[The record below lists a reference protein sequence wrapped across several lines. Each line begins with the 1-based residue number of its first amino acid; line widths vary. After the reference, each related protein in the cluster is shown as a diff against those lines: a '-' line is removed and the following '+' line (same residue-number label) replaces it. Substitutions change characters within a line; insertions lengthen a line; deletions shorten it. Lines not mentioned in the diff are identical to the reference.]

1 MLFAVTGKKL
11 FFFFSK
17 SNHNTYKNITRI
29 PFSPPGYVDY
39 AEEGTRA
46 IFCTSM
52 TWQRCPNAIFTPNS
66 VSKNVA
72 HFLVNDL
79 S

>member
-1 MLFAVTGKKL
+1 MVKEISVLFAMCRIPTMLFAVTGKKL

-52 TWQRCPNAIFTPNS
+52 T
-66 VSKNVA
+66 
-72 HFLVNDL
+72 
-79 S
+79 